1 VSINTRTITL
11 TIFVILPLLLWVQ
24 VGDLLIRIDRVPIW
38 ELAKT
43 YKSLLILE
51 NSLVPQKLGG
61 VSKKNPRLPP
71 TGEAWWLLGGRK
83 PPGLYEWVYSR
94 AESTS
99 KATPPLRGPRPS
111 ARGAWPRLLA
121 HGFNRESRSGKPA
134 LPATFP
140 SALVHVK

>member
-1 VSINTRTITL
+1 VSTNTRTRIL
-11 TIFVILPLLLWVQ
+11 TIFFILPPLSVQ
-24 VGDLLIRIDRVPIW
+24 VGDLLIRIDRVAIW

-83 PPGLYEWVYSR
+83 PPGFKRGVYSR
-94 AESTS
+94 KERV
-99 KATPPLRGPRPS
+99 L
-111 ARGAWPRLLA
+111 ARQPRLFA
-121 HGFNRESRSGKPA
+121 IPGPAPGVHGRVF
-134 LPATFP
+134 
-140 SALVHVK
+140 